1 MDEFSKRVPE
11 SGGPRN
17 RNRRTQENYK
27 GRSRNDPKFAEKE
40 LKLLNCQLLQLLF
53 TPTKQQNTISPFF
66 PSFFANNIRNG
77 NKIDLL

>member
-17 RNRRTQENYK
+17 WNRRTQENYK

-40 LKLLNCQLLQLLF
+40 LKLLNCQLLLF
-53 TPTKQQNTISPFF
+53 TPKTTIYNFPPF
-66 PSFFANNIRNG
+66 SLFFANNVRNG

>member
-17 RNRRTQENYK
+17 RNRRPQENYK

-40 LKLLNCQLLQLLF
+40 LKLLNCQLLLF
-53 TPTKQQNTISPFF
+53 TPKEQNTISPFF
-66 PSFFANNIRNG
+66 PFLQI
-77 NKIDLL
+77 I